1 MGGGSLLCR
10 EVDLLT
16 ECGGNS
22 RAMQMTSTV
31 NTFPY
36 LIICIFGGCL
46 IHFILGFTHMS
57 FGALRSRPCPLCG
70 LEISKGQLVEP
81 HLMEK
86 QVGGGRNRTTISV
99 GREGT
104 TTTTTRMEKVEPP
117 PPVPKVRKVLQWSHP
132 ECVARIAD
140 TQPPKSSRP
149 ACKHWL
155 RVDCAYGDKC
165 FFRHPPE
172 LKASAAAK
180 YVRVGL

>member
-1 MGGGSLLCR
+1 
-10 EVDLLT
+10 
-16 ECGGNS
+16 
-22 RAMQMTSTV
+22 
-31 NTFPY
+31 
-36 LIICIFGGCL
+36 
-46 IHFILGFTHMS
+46 MS